1 MDEIKNRK
9 EIPTEHTWALEDLYA
24 SDDEWKKDLDK
35 IRKMLPE
42 IETYCGKL
50 GESADTLLS
59 FLEQQ
64 DELSIFLDRFANY
77 SMRKA
82 DEDTKNTTY
91 QGLKDQTTGIYVT
104 LSSALSFAEPEILAI
119 SDAALEEFYAQR
131 PKLKTYRRYLEDIRR
146 KKAHILSNAE

>member
-77 SMRKA
+77 SMQSAMLHWKNFMRKG
-82 DEDTKNTTY
+82 
-91 QGLKDQTTGIYVT
+91 Q
-104 LSSALSFAEPEILAI
+104 S
-119 SDAALEEFYAQR
+119 
-131 PKLKTYRRYLEDIRR
+131 
-146 KKAHILSNAE
+146 